1 MDALDLLRTRKSIS
15 SAFLAAPGP
24 NPAQLDEILTIASRV
39 PDHGK
44 LAPWRFI
51 VFEGPAREAA
61 DSTTTMRALAQ
72 RIVDVTL
79 SDDDEAILGL
89 YAADVESSEA
99 GNPPEVGIEALRA
112 KYAGWRSMTSATVF
126 EPRSMLVDGNVIVI
140 EWLGRVTLAAS
151 GRQVE
156 MREVAV
162 HEIRDGKIVREAF
175 YYNPAVLA

>member
-1 MDALDLLRTRKSIS
+1 MARAKSRKSAGKTGRKKVVKRATARRATTKPKRGAVKAKTTARTRG
-15 SAFLAAPGP
+15 ATGAARKAG
-24 NPAQLDEILTIASRV
+24 DAST
-39 PDHGK
+39 
-44 LAPWRFI
+44 A
-51 VFEGPAREAA
+51 
-61 DSTTTMRALAQ
+61 MRALAQ

-99 GNPPEVGIEALRA
+99 GNPPDVGIEALRA
-112 KYAGWRSMTSATVF
+112 KYVGWRNMTSATAF
-126 EPRSMLVDGNVIVI
+126 EPRSVVVDGNVIVI

-156 MREVAV
+156 MREVAI
-162 HEIRDGKIVREAF
+162 HEIRGGKIVREAF